1 MPLKRKQFNW
11 KPDLFE
17 YTLSD
22 EFTVYDVDTADVLDQ
37 LLKHMQGLFLCM
49 SGGPG
54 RFWMSIL
61 ESAYQVDLWDEQEER
76 AFKQRLIDDCNLLT
90 AAVADMMECTKD
102 EDRHAIFMEVHA
114 RVPWLNL
121 PSDEARN
128 SPPAVAT
135 A

>member
-1 MPLKRKQFNW
+1 MTLKRKQYNW
-11 KPDLFE
+11 EPDLFE

-37 LLKHMQGLFLCM
+37 LLKHMQGLFLVK

-61 ESAYQVDLWDEQEER
+61 QSAYNVDLWNDADCARFE
-76 AFKQRLIDDCNLLT
+76 QRLMDDCHLLT
-90 AAVADMMECTKD
+90 ITVAGMMEASND
-102 EDRHAIFMEVHA
+102 ADRQALFTAIRA
-114 RVPWLNL
+114 RVPWLNV
-121 PSDEARN
+121 PSETAIRN
-128 SPPAVAT
+128 PANVAS